1 MRACLEQRTFHSTD
15 NNMSLLELPLDI
27 LLLVTGLVGV
37 HLYPYIT
44 IRHEIAYF
52 SQITNKT
59 DLKHLSEVC
68 KYLYYHVTPI
78 LYKSVTV
85 DADNELR
92 MHEIVASLLQT
103 RNTPKSL
110 LRYTRS
116 VQIVSQ
122 FRQVY
127 TPHCAHDDMRD
138 YMEEE
143 EEEGEGEGEED
154 EEDEPYHAFNRRF
167 TALRALLEGLEDD
180 SLRCFR

>member
-1 MRACLEQRTFHSTD
+1 MK
-15 NNMSLLELPLDI
+15 ELI
-27 LLLVTGLVGV
+27 S
-37 HLYPYIT
+37 
-44 IRHEIAYF
+44 R
-52 SQITNKT
+52 QITDKT

-68 KYLYYHVTPI
+68 KYLYYQVTPI

-85 DADNELR
+85 EADDELR

-103 RNTPKSL
+103 RNAPKRL

-116 VQIVSQ
+116 VQVVSQ

-143 EEEGEGEGEED
+143 EEEGEAEGGEGEGEEEEGD
-154 EEDEPYHAFNRRF
+154 SEDEPYHAFSRRF
-167 TALRALLEGLEDD
+167 RTLIPLLEGLEDD